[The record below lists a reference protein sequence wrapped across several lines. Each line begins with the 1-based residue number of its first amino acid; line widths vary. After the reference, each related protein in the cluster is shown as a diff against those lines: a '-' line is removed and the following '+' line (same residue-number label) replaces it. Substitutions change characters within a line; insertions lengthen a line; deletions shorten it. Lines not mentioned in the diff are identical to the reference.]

1 MKPIPLDDPFFAAVV
16 RVFERA
22 QGRVVIGD
30 AAGNLVRLALPSDA
44 TTFRFVVE
52 AQGLPNL
59 LHEMLHF
66 VQHGRLD
73 VDHGIDYSRIPF
85 DTDHAGDRRLLWE
98 ELACCALSCAYLD
111 VPAAERRAWFE
122 EQIGILHHF
131 FGLDSTLTLRAR
143 IAALLV
149 AHPGEWTR
157 TLARAAAL
165 AESHLRDAGAAERA
179 RPLHDATLED
189 LFAAC

>member
-1 MKPIPLDDPFFAAVV
+1 MSPIRHDDPFFAAVV

-22 QGRVVIGD
+22 RGRVVIGD
-30 AAGNLVRLALPSDA
+30 AAGNLVRRATAADA
-44 TTFRFVVE
+44 TDRPFVIE

-111 VPAAERRAWFE
+111 ASAAERRAWFE

-131 FGLDSTLTLRAR
+131 FGLDSTDTLRAR
-143 IAALLV
+143 IADLLA
-149 AHPGEWTR
+149 AHPGEWPR

-165 AESHLRDAGAAERA
+165 AESHLRDAGAMDRA
-179 RPLHDATLED
+179 RPLHDATLDD
-189 LFAAC
+189 LFAAR

>member
-1 MKPIPLDDPFFAAVV
+1 MKPSPDNDPFLTAVV

-22 QGRVVIGD
+22 RGHVLIHD
-30 AAGNLVRLALPSDA
+30 DAGNLVRRATPADA
-44 TTFRFVVE
+44 TPHPFIIE

-66 VQHGRLD
+66 VQHGALD
-73 VDHGIDYSRIPF
+73 VDHGIDYARIPF

-111 VPAAERRAWFE
+111 APAAERRAWFE

-131 FGLDSTLTLRAR
+131 FGLDSTETLRAR
-143 IAALLV
+143 IAALLA
-149 AHPGEWTR
+149 AHPGEWPR
-157 TLARAAAL
+157 ILARAAAL
-165 AESHLRDAGAAERA
+165 AEAHLLDAGAEERA
-179 RPLHDATLED
+179 RPLHDATIDE
-189 LFAAC
+189 FFVPR